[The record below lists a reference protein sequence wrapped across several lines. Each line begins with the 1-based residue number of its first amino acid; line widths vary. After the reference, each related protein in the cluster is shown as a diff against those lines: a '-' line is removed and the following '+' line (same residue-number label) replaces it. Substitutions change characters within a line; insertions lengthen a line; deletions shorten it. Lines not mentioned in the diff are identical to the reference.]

1 MLPRL
6 AQQEDGNYV
15 LEILEQRNV
24 LMLLDSIKESP
35 KSVQQLALECKI
47 PLSTTYRTIGEMVR
61 LDFVKSKCVFNES
74 GKWEK
79 IYRYNEFFTE
89 NIKNKNITNKPT
101 NFQSDL
107 K

>member
-6 AQQEDGNYV
+6 AQQEDGNYMF
-15 LEILEQRNV
+15 EILEQKNV
-24 LMLLDSIKESP
+24 MTILESIKGSP

-47 PLSTTYRTIGEMVR
+47 PLSTAYRTIGEMAR
-61 LDFVKSKCVFNES
+61 LDFVKSKYVVNES

-79 IYRYNEFFTE
+79 IYHYNEFFTE
-89 NIKNKNITNKPT
+89 HIKNENIIHKPT
-101 NFQSDL
+101 NFEGNL